1 MRNLVIGDIHFGIKT
16 NNTAWMESQLKLIE
30 KQVIKEAIDNDVDNV
45 IFLGDLFDIRYAINQ
60 VIGINVQRLVRKMSV
75 ALYNKGIV
83 FIAGNHDYYSPIE
96 SLSEYNAYDLVF
108 PPEFLDAY
116 SNITIVNKDP
126 YYIED
131 ELFVP
136 WYLTEDKDKLAS
148 YINNSG
154 IKFNTI
160 YCHDDLLEW
169 TDEFLSKIGNPTVYA
184 GHIHYLQI
192 DEKRKLYNLG
202 SALPLTFADSNSDR
216 YLYIIEDGEIKK
228 QIPNITTPKFK
239 RFYNEDIFTISEID
253 LDNAFVQL
261 CISDTNINKAQ
272 YIEQVKYLKN
282 TYTDAN
288 LKINII
294 TNVDTLTNVNN
305 TTIST
310 NIDDYISD
318 NIPTHLRQKYDL
330 VKEKIIN
337 KDK

>member
-1 MRNLVIGDIHFGIKT
+1 
-16 NNTAWMESQLKLIE
+16 
-30 KQVIKEAIDNDVDNV
+30 
-45 IFLGDLFDIRYAINQ
+45 
-60 VIGINVQRLVRKMSV
+60 MSV

-154 IKFNTI
+154 MKFNTI

-192 DEKRKLYNLG
+192 DKKRKLYNLG

-216 YLYIIEDGEIKK
+216 YLYIIENGEIKK

>member
-75 ALYNKGIV
+75 TLYNKRIV

-108 PPEFLDAY
+108 PKEFLDRY

-148 YINNSG
+148 YINNSS

-192 DEKRKLYNLG
+192 DKKRKLYNLG

-253 LDNAFVQL
+253 LDNSFVQL
-261 CISDTNINKAQ
+261 CISDTNVNKAQ

-294 TNVDTLTNVNN
+294 TNVDTLTNMDN
-305 TTIST
+305 TSISA
-310 NIDDYISD
+310 NIDDYISE
-318 NIPTHLRQKYDL
+318 NIPTHLRKKYDL
-330 VKEKIIN
+330 VKDKIIN

>member
-1 MRNLVIGDIHFGIKT
+1 MRNLVIGDMHFGIKT

-75 ALYNKGIV
+75 ALYNKRIV

-108 PPEFLDAY
+108 PPEFLDVY

-148 YINNSG
+148 YINNSS

-192 DEKRKLYNLG
+192 DKKRKLYNLG

-261 CISDTNINKAQ
+261 CISDTNVNKAQ

>member
-1 MRNLVIGDIHFGIKT
+1 MRNLVIGDMHFGIKT

-75 ALYNKGIV
+75 ALYNKRIV

-108 PPEFLDAY
+108 PPEFLDTY

-148 YINNSG
+148 YINNSS

-192 DEKRKLYNLG
+192 DKKRKLYNLG

-261 CISDTNINKAQ
+261 CISDTNVNKAQ

>member
-1 MRNLVIGDIHFGIKT
+1 M
-16 NNTAWMESQLKLIE
+16 
-30 KQVIKEAIDNDVDNV
+30 
-45 IFLGDLFDIRYAINQ
+45 
-60 VIGINVQRLVRKMSV
+60 
-75 ALYNKGIV
+75 
-83 FIAGNHDYYSPIE
+83 
-96 SLSEYNAYDLVF
+96 
-108 PPEFLDAY
+108 
-116 SNITIVNKDP
+116 
-126 YYIED
+126 
-131 ELFVP
+131 
-136 WYLTEDKDKLAS
+136 
-148 YINNSG
+148 
-154 IKFNTI
+154 
-160 YCHDDLLEW
+160 LEW

-192 DEKRKLYNLG
+192 DKKRKLYNLG

-261 CISDTNINKAQ
+261 CISDTNVNKAQ